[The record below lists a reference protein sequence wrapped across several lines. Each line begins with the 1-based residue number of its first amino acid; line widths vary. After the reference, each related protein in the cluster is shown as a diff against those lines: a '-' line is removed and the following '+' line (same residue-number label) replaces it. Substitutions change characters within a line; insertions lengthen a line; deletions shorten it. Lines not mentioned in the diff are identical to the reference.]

1 MCIVLVPPYDFT
13 FLEKLCKPPE
23 ATRMESFI
31 RENMVGFA
39 SRDRSMIPAVSRN
52 NCLDR
57 NKARLM
63 QIMENREGFISIV
76 LFHP

>member
-1 MCIVLVPPYDFT
+1 
-13 FLEKLCKPPE
+13 
-23 ATRMESFI
+23 MESFI

-63 QIMENREGFISIV
+63 RIMENREGFISIV